1 MGLMD
6 NMNSE
11 QKMDRIK
18 ELSSKEE
25 SGELDDKGREE
36 LAKLR
41 EGM

>member
-6 NMNSE
+6 NMSSE

-18 ELSSKEE
+18 ELSNKEE

-36 LAKLR
+36 LRKLR
-41 EGM
+41 EGI